1 MSTCRPGRSDTSRA
15 RHASPSL
22 RYRRIYMKREIVMM
36 VIVCLMIASD
46 VIIGLL
52 VSFYNGNYKSRKM
65 REGMWHKL
73 GELAA
78 IVLCFEVKHGAAL
91 LGIPIIIPLV
101 ESICVY
107 LYVMEAGSCWENIKK
122 LAPTVSDFKGG
133 ENDQTKRNRR

>member
-1 MSTCRPGRSDTSRA
+1 
-15 RHASPSL
+15 
-22 RYRRIYMKREIVMM
+22 MKREIIMM
-36 VIVCLMIASD
+36 IIVCLMIASD
-46 VIIGLL
+46 VIIGLM

-91 LGIPIIIPLV
+91 LGIPITIPIV
-101 ESICVY
+101 ESICIY

-122 LAPTVSDFKGG
+122 LAPDVSDFNGG
-133 ENDQTKRNRR
+133 ESINERKKNNHR

>member
-1 MSTCRPGRSDTSRA
+1 
-15 RHASPSL
+15 
-22 RYRRIYMKREIVMM
+22 MKREIVMM
-36 VIVCLMIASD
+36 IIVCLMIASD

-91 LGIPIIIPLV
+91 LGIPISIPLV

-133 ENDQTKRNRR
+133 KNDQTKRNRR